1 MSIIS
6 DAILESLM
14 TEGVPIFI
22 IPETRIRKKKS
33 LEEGFKESVS
43 QGFPSGTQVIPSPS

>member
-6 DAILESLM
+6 DAILDSLM

-22 IPETRIRKKKS
+22 IPESRLRKRKT

-43 QGFPSGTQVIPSPS
+43 KGFPTGTHVIPSPS